1 MRSIEDD
8 IYMNKN
14 RNIQKYQMKIFED
27 DIKINKKIRNYDNVI
42 LELEDYEVKD
52 IDFSINSK
60 ERNSNKK
67 EFFKTLNMILNDINN
82 IKVNEKD
89 FNLELYD
96 LSKLKMDFSIKLK
109 LMDYW
114 NDLQTKNVIT
124 NNKNYERFKTQ
135 FNIDFISY
143 ISLMIGLINR
153 RNISLHII
161 ITAKILH
168 YNLKQLMNIDIKEI
182 LMKTMKY
189 EQMYGETQL
198 ILSNNVNYNFD
209 NTNIKYYIEKNF
221 VREML
226 LPIDNNLILRL
237 ENNDVVSFCLQYN
250 YFLHTGNYLEIIIE
264 KTIETD
270 ELTEEEEQLR
280 KLLISD
286 DEEIRDAFLQMKET
300 DDDD

>member
-114 NDLQTKNVIT
+114 NGLQTKNVIT

-198 ILSNNVNYNFD
+198 ILSNNINYNFD